1 MTEPGDNKEQV
12 LSAVQKAIEVYGE
25 KKDELIPILTYINR
39 EIGYLPDQAM
49 EELSKRIRVPRS
61 QLYSVASFYEM
72 LSTKPV
78 GKHIIRFCESAPCH
92 VVGGREVYQS
102 LLDTLQIEPGNT
114 TKDGI
119 WTFLTVSCLGVCGVG
134 PVMMIDDDV
143 YGNITPQQVPQILA
157 KYTKGGAQ

>member
-1 MTEPGDNKEQV
+1 MTEQGDNTEQV

-49 EELSKRIRVPRS
+49 EELSKRIRIPRS

-102 LLDTLQIEPGNT
+102 LLDTLEIEPGNT
-114 TKDGI
+114 TKDGM

-143 YGNITPQQVPQILA
+143 YGNLTPQQVPQILE
-157 KYTKGGAQ
+157 KYTKGGIQ

>member
-1 MTEPGDNKEQV
+1 MTEPGDNKERV
-12 LSAVQKAIEVYGE
+12 FSAVQKAIEVYGE

-78 GKHIIRFCESAPCH
+78 GRHVIRFCESAPCH
-92 VVGGREVYQS
+92 VVGGREVYQT
-102 LLDTLQIEPGNT
+102 LLETLEIEPGNT
-114 TKDGI
+114 TRDGM

-143 YGNITPQQVPQILA
+143 YGNLTPQQIPQILK
-157 KYTKGGAQ
+157 KYTAGGVQ